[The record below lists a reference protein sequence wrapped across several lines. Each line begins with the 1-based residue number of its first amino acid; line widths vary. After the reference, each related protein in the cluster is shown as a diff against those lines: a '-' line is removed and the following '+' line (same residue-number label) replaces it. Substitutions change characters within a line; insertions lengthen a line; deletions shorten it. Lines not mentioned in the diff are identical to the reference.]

1 MKIGDHVRVTNNLSP
16 LYRRIGLVVDV
27 KHSGDSNYIR
37 ILTLCSGGY
46 CWIKRCDVEVISEP
60 R

>member
-1 MKIGDHVRVTNNLSP
+1 MKPGNLVRVTNTLTP

-37 ILTLCSGGY
+37 ILVLCSGGHS
-46 CWIKRCDVEVISEP
+46 WIKRCDLELV